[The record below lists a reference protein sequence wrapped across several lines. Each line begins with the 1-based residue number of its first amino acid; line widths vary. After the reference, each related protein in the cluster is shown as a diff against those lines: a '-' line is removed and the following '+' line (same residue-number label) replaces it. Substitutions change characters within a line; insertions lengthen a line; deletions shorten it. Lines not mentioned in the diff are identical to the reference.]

1 MLRDFESSTSIFRR
15 GYVDDAQVVFPFFC
29 IRDPGAPPL
38 GADGMQP
45 LEVHVL
51 VHGDYLVTVHHGP
64 CPPLQEL
71 AGERPRVMRSEQH
84 LIYSVLQ
91 RMVSSV
97 FESLAGM
104 GAEIA
109 RVEREFDQP
118 HTGRRHLAFIRE
130 GRARLSRLRGKVA
143 PELATF
149 ERMAAE
155 ISYVKGLGGD
165 EHDYLGNVRRQL
177 GLTLDAID
185 AANEMLRALVEFR
198 LNRTAF
204 LLTIVATLF
213 LPATFI
219 AGFFGQNFGW
229 LLSRQESGA
238 AFWLLGV
245 GLVLVSMVASL
256 WLIYRQLGPRNPAQR
271 SP

>member
-1 MLRDFESSTSIFRR
+1 MT
-15 GYVDDAQVVFPFFC
+15 
-29 IRDPGAPPL
+29 
-38 GADGMQP
+38 
-45 LEVHVL
+45 
-51 VHGDYLVTVHHGP
+51 T
-64 CPPLQEL
+64 
-71 AGERPRVMRSEQH
+71 
-84 LIYSVLQ
+84 
-91 RMVSSV
+91 
-97 FESLAGM
+97 
-104 GAEIA
+104 
-109 RVEREFDQP
+109 
-118 HTGRRHLAFIRE
+118 
-130 GRARLSRLRGKVA
+130 
-143 PELATF
+143 
-149 ERMAAE
+149 
-155 ISYVKGLGGD
+155 
-165 EHDYLGNVRRQL
+165 LGNVRRQL